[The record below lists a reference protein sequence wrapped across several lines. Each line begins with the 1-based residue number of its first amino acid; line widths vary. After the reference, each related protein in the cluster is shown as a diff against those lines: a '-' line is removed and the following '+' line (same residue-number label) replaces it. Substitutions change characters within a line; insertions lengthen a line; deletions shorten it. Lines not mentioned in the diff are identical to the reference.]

1 MSIHDMYAEQK
12 IAAVERD
19 LLEAHGRIAKLESL
33 AERLEQ
39 CRWREQC
46 ARCPL
51 VDGCDFESEFDELGL
66 YYGGEL

>member
-1 MSIHDMYAEQK
+1 MSLHRVYAEQVV
-12 IAAVERD
+12 ASLRND
-19 LLEAHGRIAKLESL
+19 LVEAHKRIAKLESL

-51 VDGCDFESEFDELGL
+51 LDGCDFESEFDELGL